1 MSNNLEKYDI
11 LLTHAVIAKNTGHKL
26 MVQTAAGQ
34 YVGEPYNHESA
45 DYPDVSSIAQAIKD
59 LRVSEYDEKNP
70 TAIFLV
76 DVEVRTNSI
85 GEPLKMPYVCLFLDQ
100 ILGVSIGKFEKQ
112 TEE

>member
-11 LLTHAVIAKNTGHKL
+11 LLTHGIIAKDTGHKL
-26 MVQTAAGQ
+26 IIQTAAGQ
-34 YVGEPYNHESA
+34 YIGELYDPDNA
-45 DYPDVSSIAQAIKD
+45 DYPYVSAIAQKIKD

-76 DVEVRTNSI
+76 DIEVRTSSI
-85 GEPLKMPYVCLFLDQ
+85 GGPFKMPYVCLFLDQ
-100 ILGVSIGKFEKQ
+100 ISGVSIGKFEKP